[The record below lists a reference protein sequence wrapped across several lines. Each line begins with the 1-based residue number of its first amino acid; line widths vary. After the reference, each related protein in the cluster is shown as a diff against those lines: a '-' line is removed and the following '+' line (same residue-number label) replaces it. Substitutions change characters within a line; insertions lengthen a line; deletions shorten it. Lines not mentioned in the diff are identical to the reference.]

1 MPVETDAVISFL
13 EEKERKEGTLP
24 KLLEFYRQLLR
35 VQSKVEKKLASRL
48 ESGLSREVINKRI
61 SNGIPL
67 IAFDELALDWQLLT
81 ATFDEIKIIFAHYAE
96 LFNSSFERL
105 VELSADALLTEA
117 ALKQWFEK
125 QKLPATI
132 SVSGLDKK
140 LTDSIIH
147 ATIKPFLI
155 SHAGTLRDSIEQ
167 ERWRRGYCPICGGSP
182 DFALLDAEHGSR
194 WLLCSRCDTEWV
206 FQRLQCPYCNTQ
218 DQNDLCYF
226 TEDTGQYRL
235 YICERCKKYL
245 KTVDLRQTEGQVI
258 LPLERFHT
266 LDMDRQAVEMGYKP
280 YHQAT
285 RVPKNPRKDK
295 KH

>member
-24 KLLEFYRQLLR
+24 NLLEFYRQLLR
-35 VQSKVEKKLASRL
+35 VQSKVEKKLTSRL

-61 SNGIPL
+61 DEGIPL
-67 IAFDELALDWQLLT
+67 IAFDELALDWQLLA
-81 ATFDEIKIIFAHYAE
+81 ATFNETKIIFAHYAE

-105 VELSADALLTEA
+105 MELSADALLTVP
-117 ALKQWFEK
+117 ALKHWFEK
-125 QKLPATI
+125 QKLPSTI
-132 SVSGLDKK
+132 SVGGLDKK
-140 LTDSIIH
+140 LVDSIIH
-147 ATIKPFLI
+147 ATIKPFLT
-155 SHAGTLRDSIEQ
+155 SHAKALRDSIDQ
-167 ERWRRGYCPICGGSP
+167 ERWRRSYCPICGGSS
-182 DFALLDAEHGSR
+182 DFALLDAERGSR
-194 WLLCSRCDTEWV
+194 WLSCSRCDTEWA

-218 DQNDLCYF
+218 DQNDLSYF

-235 YICERCKKYL
+235 YICERCKTYL
-245 KTVDLRQTEGQVI
+245 KTVDLRQAEGQVI

-280 YHQAT
+280 YQQAT
-285 RVPKNPRKDK
+285 RVPKHPRKDK